1 MSGVLEGF
9 FTIWAVIGAGA
20 LLAHLKILDAR
31 AQLTL
36 SEISFFLGNP
46 ALLGVMM
53 CKAEL
58 SRVFSMNVIVSMIAI
73 LASAA
78 LYLVAGYFLWPNR
91 TGHRVIA
98 TFCASYVNAGNLG
111 LPIATY
117 LLGDVTWIAPILLIQ
132 ITIAQPIGLAMLDIE
147 RARAIGRKT
156 SPWHNLLIPF
166 RNPMTVA
173 TLFGLGINITGAQ
186 LPELILQPA
195 NMIGAIA
202 VPTMLLAFGISLR
215 LGERPTVGRGS
226 AELLYLVT
234 VKLLVMPAI
243 AWAVGTSFGLD
254 RSALLAVTVI
264 AGLPCAQNIFIH
276 AVRFNTAKTLARDA
290 IFITTIASVPT
301 VMGIAAFVR

>member
-9 FTIWAVIGAGA
+9 FTIWAVIGAGV
-20 LLAHLKILDAR
+20 LLAHLKILDSG

-36 SEISFFLGNP
+36 SEIAFFLGNP

-58 SRVFSMNVIVSMIAI
+58 GRVFSMNVIVSVIAI

-98 TFCASYVNAGNLG
+98 TFCSSYVNAGNLG
-111 LPIATY
+111 LPIAAY

-156 SPWHNLLIPF
+156 SPWRNLLMPF

-173 TLFGLGINITGAQ
+173 TLFGLGVNIAGAQ
-186 LPELILQPA
+186 IPALILEPV

-202 VPTMLLAFGISLR
+202 VPSMLLAFGVSLR
-215 LGERPTVGRGS
+215 LGGHPSLGRGS
-226 AELLYLVT
+226 VELLYLVA
-234 VKLLVMPAI
+234 VKLFIMPTI
-243 AWAVGTSFGLD
+243 AWVVGVAFGLD

-276 AVRFNTAKTLARDA
+276 AVRFDTAKTLARDA

-301 VMGIAAFVR
+301 IMGITALVR